1 MKRLL
6 AAAAVVFLC
15 SCNDGDFINHTLV
28 AEKTGSCAGAGGA
41 FNMVSNT
48 AGERYTFSICLA
60 EGYNAKNYTVTRKG
74 DTILVA
80 FPPVPSGE
88 PTGLVKTALY
98 KMTLDIDA
106 KPRYNFIK
114 LGEELVA
121 VTSQRQ
127 SY

>member
-1 MKRLL
+1 MRHLFSI
-6 AAAAVVFLC
+6 AAATLLF

-28 AEKTGSCAGAGGA
+28 AEKAGSCTGADGA

-48 AGERYTFSICLA
+48 SGERYTFSVCLP
-60 EGYNAKNYTVTRKG
+60 EGYDTKKYTVTRKG
-74 DTILVA
+74 DTIFVA
-80 FPPVPSGE
+80 FPPTQTGE
-88 PTGLVKTALY
+88 PTKTALF

-114 LGEELVA
+114 LGEDLVA

>member
-1 MKRLL
+1 MMKYLL
-6 AAAAVVFLC
+6 TAATVLLF

-28 AEKTGSCAGAGGA
+28 AEKAGNCSGTSGA

-48 AGERYTFSICLA
+48 AGERYTFAVCLP
-60 EGYNAKNYTVTRKG
+60 EGYDAKNYTVTRKS
-74 DTILVA
+74 DTILVV
-80 FPPVPSGE
+80 FPEAKAGQATS
-88 PTGLVKTALY
+88 LY
-98 KMTLDIDA
+98 NMTLDIDA

-114 LGEELVA
+114 LGSELVA